1 MVMNGFY
8 RVQIMFKGEE
18 ASNKVLKYLTFDEVD
33 DLCVDY
39 NKIIPIEDTMENRI
53 AKWNAIGL
61 PNNTRYLK
69 ANANECELT
78 FDNDLFVPSKII
90 EALSNKLI
98 DIEIKGQ
105 YALNN
110 CTNKCGIFFTDF
122 GKLNVIEFSSDSK
135 ESKDVWND
143 LFEE

>member
-1 MVMNGFY
+1 MNGFY

-78 FDNDLFVPSKII
+78 FDNDLFVKNLKTYGTIY
-90 EALSNKLI
+90 LKNKTHLLKV
-98 DIEIKGQ
+98 DIPYIK
-105 YALNN
+105 
-110 CTNKCGIFFTDF
+110 
-122 GKLNVIEFSSDSK
+122 
-135 ESKDVWND
+135 
-143 LFEE
+143 